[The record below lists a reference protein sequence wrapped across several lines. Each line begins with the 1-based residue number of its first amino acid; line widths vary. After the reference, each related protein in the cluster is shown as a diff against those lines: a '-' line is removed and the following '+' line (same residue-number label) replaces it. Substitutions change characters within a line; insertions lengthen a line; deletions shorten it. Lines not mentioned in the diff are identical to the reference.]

1 VELILKQTM
10 TRADLL
16 GLGFMTFAFFLGA
29 GNIIFPPMA
38 GYLAGE
44 NMSFAMLGFLITAV
58 GLPLA
63 TILSIAFAGGGLL
76 TMTRMLPAWA
86 GMSIAIA
93 TYIIIGPA
101 FATPRTGLV
110 TYEMAVKPFI
120 GSFDSQIMLTCFVI
134 FYFAL
139 TLFLSLNQ
147 GKLLD
152 AVGKILTPVLVLL
165 LAVLG
170 IAVLVAP
177 QGSIPPVSADYIAHP
192 VVKGLLEG
200 YNTMDTFGA
209 LMFGMLIIDVLKSR
223 GIENVKQQTRYLAVA
238 SVIAASGL
246 ALVYIALFQL
256 GGTAGGII
264 ANPQNGGELVAAY
277 VALLFG
283 PMGSVVLAAI
293 VGLACLT
300 TSVGLTS
307 ACADFFHTLWPRY
320 SYKQCAAVIV
330 ILCAIVANVGLTQLL
345 VISIPVLVAIYPVA
359 IALVAVT
366 FMRSWF
372 FNQSMAFRLVLGV
385 ALLFGCLD
393 GIKAAGVDLSALNFL
408 PLFELGL
415 AWLLPTL
422 AAIVVSLLWRVPE
435 QAAVAA
441 E

>member
-1 VELILKQTM
+1 MKQTM

-44 NMSFAMLGFLITAV
+44 NMGFAMSGFLITAV

-63 TILSIAFAGGGLL
+63 TILSISFAGGGLL
-76 TMTRMLPAWA
+76 TMTRLLPRWA
-86 GMSIAIA
+86 GLSIAIA

-120 GSFDSQIMLTCFVI
+120 GSMDGQMMLTAFSVL
-134 FYFAL
+134 YFGV

-170 IAVLVAP
+170 VAVLIEP
-177 QGSIPPVSADYIAHP
+177 QGTVPSVSADYMAHP
-192 VVKGLLEG
+192 LVKGLVEG

-223 GIENVKQQTRYLAVA
+223 GISNTAQQTRYLAVA
-238 SVIAASGL
+238 SVIAATGL
-246 ALVYIALFQL
+246 ALVYIALFNL
-256 GGTAGGII
+256 GGTAGGVM
-264 ANPQNGGELVAAY
+264 ANAPQNGGELVAAY

-320 SYKQCAAVIV
+320 SYKQCAAVIAV
-330 ILCAIVANVGLTQLL
+330 LCAIIANVGLTQLL

-359 IALVAVT
+359 IALVMVT
-366 FMRSWF
+366 FMRNWF
-372 FNQSMAFRLVLGV
+372 FNQAVAYRLVLGV
-385 ALLFGCLD
+385 ALLFGSLD
-393 GIKAAGVDLSALNFL
+393 GIKAAGADLSVLNFM
-408 PLFELGL
+408 PLFEMGL
-415 AWLLPTL
+415 AWVLPTL
-422 AAIVVSLLWRVPE
+422 VALVVSLLWRVPE
-435 QAAVAA
+435 ASVVPA